1 VAGNRPGGGGTTT
14 TTVAAADPWVNSDP
28 VHASAD
34 RLVLA
39 APVGSV
45 QPVVVTELAA
55 PSSQASALAAT
66 GLAQTAQTVP
76 AAGCLC

>member
-45 QPVVVTELAA
+45 QPVVVMALVA
-55 PSSQASALAAT
+55 PPAQAT
-66 GLAQTAQTVP
+66 GLARTVH
-76 AAGCLC
+76 AAGCSC